1 MITNALIQNR
11 TFNLSKKQK
20 QLALILISILMT
32 VLSTYILKDIGDF
45 RPQVRIIKSFIIAL
59 ILNAG
64 LWACILKPS
73 GIWRYPIALYL
84 IPESIGAGFVLSYW
98 HWTIGV
104 LGIIF
109 HLALALKILKP
120 KRSL

>member
-1 MITNALIQNR
+1 MNTNALISNG
-11 TFNLSKKQK
+11 TVKLSEEQK
-20 QLALILISILMT
+20 QWALILIAFLMT
-32 VLSTYILKDIGDF
+32 ALSTYVLKDIGDF
-45 RPQVRIIKSFIIAL
+45 RTQVRIIKSFIIAL

-64 LWACILKPS
+64 LWASILKPS
-73 GIWRYPIALYL
+73 GVWRYPIALYL

-109 HLALALKILKP
+109 HLALAFKILKP